1 MTWLHAT
8 PQDTLT
14 VVADAKEQE
23 GNFCLSWC
31 PSKFHPAMLAIGC
44 GRENTVKV
52 RCDAAS
58 RWDARGP
65 IP

>member
-1 MTWLHAT
+1 M
-8 PQDTLT
+8 
-14 VVADAKEQE
+14 VADAKEQE